1 MYLSSTRYRKLKN
14 IALNIY
20 KRYDIKSFP
29 INPFE
34 LCEKIGIQLVKY
46 SEIKDSHERKLLFEA
61 SKDAFYIPELRCIVY
76 NDEISIEERLFNSI
90 MHELSHYFCGHK
102 EHSQLAE
109 SEANF
114 LATYFRAPIPIICE
128 KHFKTTNQI
137 SNYFKISEES
147 ASYALNNAKK
157 VSKNQYAGVDFTL
170 YNDIIMQFEMGG
182 EQ

>member
-46 SEIKDSHERKLLFEA
+46 SEIKDSHERELLFEA

-76 NDEISIEERLFNSI
+76 NDEISIEERLL

-114 LATYFRAPIPIICE
+114 LARYFRAPIPIICE